1 MATRSP
7 SRWFLIVPGLLG
19 VAFLLLVPPIS
30 QDQAYHSFADQRT
43 ILGIPN
49 FWNVVSNAGFL
60 VVGIMGLLRFKDVA
74 SRILFAGVLLTSVG
88 SSYYHW
94 APGDSRL
101 VWDRLP
107 MTLVFMSLLSIV
119 LGIWFDA
126 HLGRLLLP
134 PALVFGVASVFWWW
148 STGDLRPY
156 AVAQFGPL
164 LILIPALIFCKPAR
178 GLWPVLLFYAA
189 AKFAEEYDQSIYT
202 WAVLSGHTFKHVLAA
217 LATLWIFLWR
227 RDSSSIIG
235 SDANS

>member
-1 MATRSP
+1 MPTLSP
-7 SRWFLIVPGLLG
+7 SPWFLTVPVLLG
-19 VAFLLLVPPIS
+19 VALLALVPPIP

-43 ILGIPN
+43 ILGTPN
-49 FWNVVSNAGFL
+49 FWNVISNARFL
-60 VVGIMGLLRFKDVA
+60 AVGIMGLRRFKDAA
-74 SRILFAGVLLTSVG
+74 SRVLFAGVLLTSIG

-94 APGDSRL
+94 APSDSRL

-119 LGIWFDA
+119 IGIWFDA
-126 HLGRLLLP
+126 RLGRLLLA
-134 PALVFGVASVFWWW
+134 PALVFGAASVFWWW

-164 LILIPALIFCKPAR
+164 LILLPALIFCKPAR

-189 AKFAEEYDQSIYT
+189 AKLAEEYDPSIYN
-202 WAVLSGHTFKHVLAA
+202 WAILSGHTWKHVLAA
-217 LATLWIFLWR
+217 LATFWILRWR
-227 RDSSSIIG
+227 ETASSIIG